1 MPRPAMPAVIAVIV
15 SLDLNNDRNKQYFLD
30 ILKLWTS
37 FRCLSGGHLPA
48 AEAGYGKWPFRLAC
62 LNICRAGRNATQCI
76 LLYIVV
82 TLPSILRKRTE
93 ELKLRLVQADG
104 VRDLHVTG
112 GEGLWEKTASRQKRN
127 SKSRRRRRKRGL
139 NACFKDMD
147 SKLLIFIP

>member
-1 MPRPAMPAVIAVIV
+1 MDFV
-15 SLDLNNDRNKQYFLD
+15 SLPV
-30 ILKLWTS
+30 S
-37 FRCLSGGHLPA
+37 GHLPA

-112 GEGLWEKTASRQKRN
+112 GEGLWEKRLLG
-127 SKSRRRRRKRGL
+127 KSVTQRAEEEGAKE
-139 NACFKDMD
+139 D
-147 SKLLIFIP
+147 